1 MIELKDMKVI
11 VIGLGKSGVKLLEF
25 LDKKHVETTAY
36 DSNHTTDKSLAEKFS
51 ANIDLKL
58 GQNPTGDEICNLVIV
73 SPGISMNL
81 EFMKKFIDRNIEI
94 AGEVEFAYNFAKGKF
109 VSISGTNGKTTTTTL
124 VGEIFKA
131 AGFDTRVVGNIGN
144 PVISEV
150 ETSTEDTV
158 FVAEISSFQLET
170 VKKFNSKAAVVI
182 NVTPDHLD
190 RHLTVENYA
199 AVKSR
204 IFENQKNDD
213 YAIINYDDS
222 SVRKMAENLKSRL
235 IFFSKESKL
244 KNGIYIENGIIKYA
258 RDSDIKEIIKRDEVL
273 LKGNHNLENVMSAIG
288 LCIANDVDFEVIKK
302 VLREFKGVEH
312 RLELVEN
319 IGGIEYIN
327 DSKGTNIDSSIK
339 ALEAYN
345 HDVILIAGGYDK
357 KAEFGDFVKMFN
369 ARVKHAIFMGQT
381 RQKLADACIENGYK
395 EFTFAQNMK
404 ESVEIAKKMAKPGDT
419 VLLSPACASW
429 GMYNNFEERGEDFK
443 NNVRGHI

>member
-1 MIELKDMKVI
+1 MQLKDKKVI

-25 LDKKHVETTAY
+25 LDKKHVQTTAY
-36 DSNHTTDKSLAEKFS
+36 DSNNTTDKSLSEKFS
-51 ANIDLKL
+51 ANINFKL
-58 GQNPTGDEICNLVIV
+58 GQNPNGDEICDLVIV

-81 EFMKKFIDRNIEI
+81 EFMKKFTDRNIEI
-94 AGEVEFAYNFAKGKF
+94 AGEVEFAYNFAKGRF
-109 VSISGTNGKTTTTTL
+109 VSISGTNGKTTTTALT
-124 VGEIFKA
+124 GEIFKA

-150 ETSTEDTV
+150 ETSTEDTI
-158 FVAEISSFQLET
+158 FVAELSSFQLET
-170 VKKFNSKAAVVI
+170 IKKFNSKAAVVI

-213 YAIINYDDS
+213 YSIINYDDP
-222 SVRKMAENLKSRL
+222 SVRKMAEKLKSRL

-258 RDSDIKEIIKRDEVL
+258 KNSDIKEIIKRDEVF

-288 LCIANDVDFEVIKK
+288 LGIANDVDFEVMKK

-319 IGGIEYIN
+319 TGGIEYIN
-327 DSKGTNIDSSIK
+327 DSKGTNVDSSIK
-339 ALEAYN
+339 ALEAYD

-357 KAEFGDFVKMFN
+357 KAEFVDFVKMFS

-381 RQKLADACIENGYK
+381 RQKLADACIENGYN

-404 ESVEIAKKMAKPGDT
+404 EAVETAKKIAKPGDT

-443 NNVRGHI
+443 NNVRGHV